1 MFITIDVGNTNI
13 KFAICVNNRI
23 VKTITISSQP
33 RRTADEYFIYLNA
46 TINQLNINSQNINNI
61 IISSVV
67 PSITTPIIELSKNY
81 FNTDPIIL
89 DNHHAD
95 LFNIKINL
103 QNKALGS
110 DRLADIIAASNL
122 YPNQDLLIIGM
133 GTATVFNL
141 LNSDKCIYGQVVAP
155 GAHILAKSMR
165 QYTALLPE
173 VLVSKQD
180 KVIQNNIYHA
190 MESGIYWGYISMING
205 MIEKITDEEGKGLH
219 VVATGGNSHLFF
231 EHKTAINNIEVDLT
245 TRGLIQLHNIL
256 DNKQ

>member
-1 MFITIDVGNTNI
+1 MFVAIDVGNTNI
-13 KFAICVNNRI
+13 KFAICVNNKI
-23 VKTITISSQP
+23 VKKITISSQP
-33 RRTADEYFIYLNA
+33 RRTADEYFIYLNS
-46 TINQLNINSQNINNI
+46 TMNRLNIDYQNISNV

-81 FNTDPIIL
+81 FNTNPIIL
-89 DNHHAD
+89 NNHHAD

-141 LNSDKCIYGQVVAP
+141 LNNDKCIYGQAIAP

-173 VLVSKQD
+173 VLASKQD
-180 KVIQNNIYHA
+180 KVVQNNIYHA

-205 MIEKITDEEGKGLH
+205 MIEKIIKEEEKGLH
-219 VVATGGNSHLFF
+219 VIATGGNSHLFF

-245 TRGLIQLHNIL
+245 IRGLIQLYNIL
-256 DNKQ
+256 SE

>member
-1 MFITIDVGNTNI
+1 MFVTIDVGNTNI

-33 RRTADEYFIYLNA
+33 RRTADEYFIYLNS
-46 TINQLNINSQNINNI
+46 TINQLNINYQNINNI

-67 PSITTPIIELSKNY
+67 PSITTSIIELSRNY

-141 LNSDKCIYGQVVAP
+141 LSSDKCIYGQVIAP

-205 MIEKITDEEGKGLH
+205 MIEKITNEEGKGLH

-231 EHKTAINNIEVDLT
+231 EHKTAINNIEADLT
-245 TRGLIQLHNIL
+245 IRGLIQLHNIL
-256 DNKQ
+256 DNK